1 MKCTKSRVLKLS
13 IGAKSEGSVMRMIV
27 VFAVI
32 AASMALGGCFHHTQ
46 QVYTE
51 ELPPTSIK

>member
-1 MKCTKSRVLKLS
+1 
-13 IGAKSEGSVMRMIV
+13 MRTIV
-27 VFAVI
+27 VLAVI

-46 QVYTE
+46 QVYAE

>member
-1 MKCTKSRVLKLS
+1 
-13 IGAKSEGSVMRMIV
+13 MRTIL

-32 AASMALGGCFHHTQ
+32 AASIALGGCFHHTQ
-46 QVYTE
+46 QVTAA